1 MTETETLCNGKW
13 LRLKRRGRWEF
24 AERTNPAGGVL
35 IIAVTAAGELL
46 LVEQFRA
53 AIDGPTIELPA
64 GLVGDLP
71 GSADEQAVEAAH
83 RELLEETGYR
93 AERIEWLTAGPSSA
107 GMSNEIIA
115 FVRAHGLRREHD
127 GGGDE
132 TEQIIVHHVPL
143 RDAARWMLAKTDDGY
158 ALDPKVFAALYFL
171 EHGDALFGSGRS
183 GPQRASTAV
192 MRASG

>member
-35 IIAVTAAGELL
+35 IISVTAAGELL

-93 AERIEWLTAGPSSA
+93 AERIEWLMAGPSSA

-115 FVRAHGLRREHD
+115 LVRAHGLRREHD

-143 RDAARWMLAKTDDGY
+143 RDAARWMLAKADDGY